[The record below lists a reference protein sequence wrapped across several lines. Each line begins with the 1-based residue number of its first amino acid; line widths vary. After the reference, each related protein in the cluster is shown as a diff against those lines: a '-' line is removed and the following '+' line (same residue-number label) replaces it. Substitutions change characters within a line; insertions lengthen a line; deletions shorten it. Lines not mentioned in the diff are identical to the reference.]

1 MLSDLL
7 KAVPADTLLQALVD
21 ALTVRSYPV
30 TDWESGGVLRTLL
43 EVEAAT
49 LADLYKLVPVIAGS
63 GFLQYAAGAWLDELA
78 LSEYNLTRKPSSFT
92 VDTLTL
98 TNTGTTPYTLRPGD
112 IWVAS
117 ANGLRFSSL
126 DGGIIPA
133 AGSLSIR
140 VEAEH
145 PGSAYNLPRNTLTVL
160 MTPFPGVTAS
170 NSGALVAAGV
180 DTETDDQLRLRC
192 RLRWAE
198 LGGGATKSAYQFW
211 ALTSFSSISKALVLD
226 QHPRGQGTVDV
237 LVWSEGGIGSD
248 AVAAADAYIQLRRP
262 VTADVRVYSATE
274 VIQPVNLRVQ
284 VAPEL
289 RTTVQAQIT
298 AAIAALQR
306 SIPIGGILYRAA
318 LYEQAMLPAGVVN
331 VIVDSPAA
339 DLALETHQAL
349 TINLTVNWL

>member
-1 MLSDLL
+1 VLSDLL
-7 KAVPADTLLQALVD
+7 KAIPADTLVQALVD
-21 ALTVRSYPV
+21 ALIAKSYPI
-30 TDWESGGVLRTLL
+30 TDWESGAVLRTLV

-49 LADLYKLVPVIAGS
+49 LADLYKLVPTIAGS
-63 GFLQYAAGAWLDELA
+63 GFLQYAVGSWLDELA

-92 VDTLTL
+92 VDLLTL
-98 TNTGTTPYTLRPGD
+98 TNTSATVYTLRPGD
-112 IWVAS
+112 IWVAT
-117 ANGLRFSSL
+117 ANGLRFSSQE
-126 DGGIIPA
+126 GGVIPA
-133 AGSLSIR
+133 GGSLSIK
-140 VEAEH
+140 VGAEH

-160 MTPFPGVTAS
+160 MTPFPGVKAS

-180 DTETDDQLRLRC
+180 DTETDDQLRIRC

-198 LGGGATKSAYQFW
+198 LGGGATRSAYQFW
-211 ALTSFSSISKALVLD
+211 ALTSFPSISKALVLD

-237 LVWSEGGIGSD
+237 LVWSEGGIGGD
-248 AVAAADAYIQLRRP
+248 AVAAADAYIQVRRP
-262 VTADVRVYSATE
+262 VTADVHVYSATE

-289 RTTVQAQIT
+289 RPSVLAQIT

-306 SIPIGGILYRAA
+306 SIPIGGILYRAV

-331 VIVDSPAA
+331 VIIDSPVA
-339 DLALETHQAL
+339 DLNLETHQAL